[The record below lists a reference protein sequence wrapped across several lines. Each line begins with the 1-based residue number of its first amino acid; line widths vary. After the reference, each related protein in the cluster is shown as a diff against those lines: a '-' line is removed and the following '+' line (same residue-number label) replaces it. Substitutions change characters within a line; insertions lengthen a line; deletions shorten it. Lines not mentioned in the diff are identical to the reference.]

1 MGPGPFLHRWPA
13 SLSLPHLGP
22 RSPYAY
28 SLAPP
33 VEIWPGATLS
43 YLNLWAPHRGLSRYT
58 RCSWAGEL
66 LPAAPLQPCAG
77 APSGRGHLFSGWVN
91 LAPCNFSSNN
101 VLLAV
106 QAWGTP
112 SAWRHVPRPP
122 PSGGFHPVG
131 GLYPS
136 LASIF
141 PAHYCP
147 LHHLVSARHNIKC
160 DYSIK

>member
-1 MGPGPFLHRWPA
+1 MFTG
-13 SLSLPHLGP
+13 
-22 RSPYAY
+22 
-28 SLAPP
+28 
-33 VEIWPGATLS
+33 
-43 YLNLWAPHRGLSRYT
+43 
-58 RCSWAGEL
+58 GEL
-66 LPAAPLQPCAG
+66 LPAALLQPCAG

-91 LAPCNFSSNN
+91 LAPCIFSSNN

-112 SAWRHVPRPP
+112 SAWCHVPRPL
-122 PSGGFHPVG
+122 PSGGFHLVG

-147 LHHLVSARHNIKC
+147 LHHLVSFLSAITLNCIKGNC
-160 DYSIK
+160 NSPPSWNPFSSSLHIHVLYLPFLT